1 MRAEY
6 PFSAVVGQDDLKLA
20 LLLTAVDPTIGG
32 VLIKGE
38 RGTAKTTI
46 ARGLASL
53 LPVNIAGVPAP
64 FVELP
69 LGATEDRVVGSLD
82 VNKALREGDTQ
93 LRSGVLARANGGV
106 LYVDE
111 VNLLPDHLV
120 DLLLD
125 AAATGWVTV
134 ERDGVSAG
142 EAARFV
148 LVGTMNPEE
157 GDLRPQFLDRFGLSV
172 VVQGLSSQEE
182 RMAAVNRRLEFD
194 VNPDAVIAAARP
206 GEESLRA
213 AIVEARARLL
223 SLPITGAHLSMVTAI
238 CAEQALEGIRGD
250 LAIIKT
256 ARALAAWEKAAEI
269 GADHIRRA
277 TAFALPHRIR
287 RRPAQRKTHP
297 PGNYGPGFANP
308 PATAASTSIGAAD
321 PTTIGALTSI
331 AAADTTNGAST
342 AINAA
347 DATTNGASSPFGGV
361 NDPAIGASSPFG
373 GLNDPAIGASPPIGA
388 NTTTIG
394 AARSTNAA
402 NTPATH
408 TGSNP
413 GSAARGKPAP
423 GANNTQPVT
432 ATALPQ
438 PLPVNL
444 VTDLIDRETS
454 GRRSTGSQGSRRATR
469 ATPYD
474 QTGTLA
480 INETI
485 TTAAVRGRRVG
496 AQGMA
501 LAPADLMQ
509 HGRSGPGRSSVLFLV
524 DASASMATKRRLE
537 LAKGAVSGL
546 LQSNYQHRDEVALM
560 VFRGE
565 GTDLVMP
572 FTNSIDGVEQALT
585 DVPTGG
591 RTPLARALT
600 EAAQILQTRDP
611 SLLILFTDGRANVA
625 AAGGDPWQ
633 ESLAAAIQL
642 KDSCAA
648 AVVIDCE
655 PGPIVLGRARQLAS
669 TLGAECIPLSSLEAG
684 EFTLQIRRRLE
695 AL

>member
-1 MRAEY
+1 MRIPMRAEY

-53 LPVNIAGVPAP
+53 LPVSAPGVPAP

-82 VNKALREGDTQ
+82 VNKALREGHAQ

-182 RMAAVNRRLEFD
+182 RMAAVNKRLQFD
-194 VNPDAVIAAARP
+194 ANPEAVIAAARP
-206 GEESLRA
+206 AEDSLRA

-223 SLPITGAHLSMVTAI
+223 SLPITSAHLSIVTAI
-238 CAEQALEGIRGD
+238 CAEQLLDGIRGD

-256 ARALAAWEKAAEI
+256 ARALAAWEKATEI

-277 TAFALPHRIR
+277 TAFALPHRMR
-287 RRPAQRKTHP
+287 RRPAPRKPQP

-308 PATAASTSIGAAD
+308 ADASPSTQRAAAD
-321 PTTIGALTSI
+321 PSFTNSADVNPNSQRTAGSPGFNPADASPSTQR
-331 AAADTTNGAST
+331 AAADPGFTNP
-342 AINAA
+342 A
-347 DATTNGASSPFGGV
+347 DAN
-361 NDPAIGASSPFG
+361 
-373 GLNDPAIGASPPIGA
+373 A
-388 NTTTIG
+388 NTG
-394 AARSTNAA
+394 RAATAV
-402 NTPATH
+402 
-408 TGSNP
+408 G
-413 GSAARGKPAP
+413 AP
-423 GANNTQPVT
+423 GGRAGQPAFATQ
-432 ATALPQ
+432 AAQ
-438 PLPVNL
+438 PMAVNL
-444 VTDLIDRETS
+444 VTDLIDRESS
-454 GRRSTGSQGSRRATR
+454 GRRGTGSVGSRRATR

-480 INETI
+480 INETL
-485 TTAAVRGRRVG
+485 TAAAVRGRRVG
-496 AQGMA
+496 ERGIT
-501 LAPADLMQ
+501 LAASDLMQ
-509 HGRSGPGRSSVLFLV
+509 HGRSGPGHSSVLFLV
-524 DASASMATKRRLE
+524 DASASMATQRRLE
-537 LAKGAVSGL
+537 LAKGAVLGL

-560 VFRGE
+560 IFRGE
-565 GTDLVMP
+565 GVDLIMP

-591 RTPLARALT
+591 RTPLARALS
-600 EAAQILQTRDP
+600 EAAQILYTRDP
-611 SLLILFTDGRANVA
+611 SMLIVFTDGRANVS

-633 ESLAAAIQL
+633 ESLAAATQL

-669 TLGAECIPLSSLEAG
+669 ALEAECIPLSSLEAG
-684 EFTLQIRRRLE
+684 EFTLRIQRRLE